1 MTYQQAVE
9 YILDIPRFTTKN
21 GLGHTR
27 ELLGTL
33 GVEAGRMKVVH
44 VAGTNGKGSVCAYV
58 DAMLRAQGKRV
69 GLFTS
74 PHLVRM
80 NERIVIGGR
89 QISDG
94 EFTEAFEAVY
104 QKVGEMERQGFSH
117 PTFFEF
123 VFCMAMVSFSR
134 AEVEYVV
141 LETGLGGRLD
151 ATNAVSRPACCAI
164 TSIGR
169 DHMRWLGDT
178 VEEIAAEKAGIV
190 KAGVPVVYMEN
201 GAGSDGIIEEKASEV
216 GAPCKKIEKRAFKIL
231 ETSEKHIAF
240 SLVSQ
245 YYGGITWRLAS
256 VAPYQVE
263 NACLALEVMRV
274 LFGGRGRLPAWR
286 RALADVKWPGRMEEV
301 RPRLYVDGAHNVSA
315 VERFVET
322 VSARE
327 ERRMVLFSAVSDK
340 EYEEM
345 IACLC
350 ALPGVDC
357 FVVTQLEG
365 ERAVDVQELE
375 SVFRKLTGRPVV
387 VKASPRQAWDYV
399 LENQGGRA
407 VYCLGSLYLAG
418 MLKKIDGD
426 GSVLAG
432 R

>member
-1 MTYQQAVE
+1 MTYKQAVE

-27 ELLGTL
+27 ELLETL
-33 GVEAGRMKVVH
+33 GVEEERMKVVH

-58 DAMLRAQGKRV
+58 DAMLRAQGKSV

-89 QISDG
+89 QVSDG
-94 EFTEAFEAVY
+94 EFTEAFETVY

-151 ATNAVSRPACCAI
+151 ATNAVSRPACCVI

-178 VEEIAAEKAGIV
+178 VEEIAAEKAGIA

-245 YYGGITWRLAS
+245 YYGGITWRLAG

-263 NACLALEVMRV
+263 NACLALEVMRS
-274 LFGGRGRLPAWR
+274 LFGGGGRVPAWR
-286 RALADVKWPGRMEEV
+286 HALADVKWPGRMEEV

-340 EYEEM
+340 EYKEM

-357 FVVTQLEG
+357 FVVTQLED
-365 ERAVDVQELE
+365 ERAVDVRELE
-375 SVFRKLTGRPVV
+375 KVFRKLTGRPVV
-387 VKASPRQAWDYV
+387 VKTSPCQAWDYV
-399 LENQGGRA
+399 LENQGNRT

-418 MLKKIDGD
+418 MLKKMDGD